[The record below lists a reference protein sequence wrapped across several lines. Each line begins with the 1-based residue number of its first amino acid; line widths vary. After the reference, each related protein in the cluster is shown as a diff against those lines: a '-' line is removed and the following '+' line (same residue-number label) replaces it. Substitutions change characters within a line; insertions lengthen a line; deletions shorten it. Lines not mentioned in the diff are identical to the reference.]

1 MIPRMNLRALQYLL
15 ALAEVRHFSRAAE
28 LCHVSQPT
36 LSTQIRKLEDEL
48 DVQLVERHPR
58 QVMLTPVGE
67 EIVARARTL
76 LGEVEAIRAI
86 ARRSRDP
93 HSGTVRIGIF
103 PTLAPY
109 LLPHVVPA
117 IRKAFPR
124 LTLRLYEEKTED
136 VIEML
141 GQGRLDAGLL
151 ALPVSED
158 WLHSRTL
165 FEEPF
170 VLAVPEHHPL
180 ARREFID
187 MADLQDQ
194 ELLLLEDGHCLRDQ
208 ALEVCQL
215 AGAQEKLDF
224 HATSMETL
232 RQMVAA
238 NTGITLMP
246 TLAVRPPVAH
256 TDNLVTRPFRQPGP
270 KRTIAMAWRK
280 TSALGDFLE
289 ELAGLFAAIDA
300 KLLDPGQTQEPA
312 RHST

>member
-1 MIPRMNLRALQYLL
+1 MNLRALEYLL
-15 ALAEVRHFSRAAE
+15 ALADVRHFSRAAE

-48 DVQLVERHPR
+48 NVQLVERHPR

-67 EIVARARTL
+67 EIVGRARNL
-76 LGEVEAIRAI
+76 LGEVDAIRAI

-109 LLPHVVPA
+109 LLPHVVPV
-117 IRKAFPR
+117 IRKTFPR

-151 ALPVSED
+151 ALPLTED
-158 WLHSRTL
+158 WLHSRIL

-170 VLAVPEHHPL
+170 VLAVPGQHPL
-180 ARREFID
+180 ARRESVD
-187 MADLQDQ
+187 MSDLQDQ

-246 TLAVRPPVAH
+246 TLAVQPPVAH

-280 TSALGDFLE
+280 SSALAGFLE
-289 ELAGLFAAIDA
+289 ELAGLFAAIDPT
-300 KLLDPGQTQEPA
+300 LLDPSRAHQPA
-312 RHST
+312 RTGG

>member
-1 MIPRMNLRALQYLL
+1 MNGMNPRALQYLVT
-15 ALAEVRHFSRAAE
+15 LAEVRHFSRAAE
-28 LCHVSQPT
+28 RCHVSQPT

-67 EIVARARTL
+67 EIVARARNV
-76 LGEVEAIRAI
+76 LGEMEAIRAI

-109 LLPHVVPA
+109 LLPHVIPR
-117 IRKAFPR
+117 IRKHFPR
-124 LTLRLYEEKTED
+124 LTLRLHEEKTED
-136 VIEML
+136 LILML

-151 ALPVSED
+151 ALPIDED
-158 WLHSRTL
+158 WLETRVL

-170 VLAVPEHHPL
+170 VLALPGQHAL
-180 ARREFID
+180 AS
-187 MADLQDQ
+187 ADEVSIEALQGQ
-194 ELLLLEDGHCLRDQ
+194 VLLLLEDGHCLRDQ

-215 AGAQEKLDF
+215 AGAREQVDF

-238 NTGITLMP
+238 NVGMTLMP
-246 TLAVRPPVAH
+246 MLSVSPPVAD
-256 TDNLVTRPFRQPGP
+256 TDNLVTRPFCQPGP
-270 KRTIAMAWRK
+270 KRTIAMVWRHS
-280 TSALGDFLE
+280 SALAPFLR
-289 ELAGLFAAIDA
+289 ELAEQFAAVDP
-300 KLLDPGQTQEPA
+300 KLLAPT
-312 RHST
+312 S